1 MRNLILAIGCLSL
14 VACGGGGSTTTPS
27 PAPPPPAATL
37 TSIPEIQGSGN
48 TSPLEGRDVRFTG
61 VVTGDF
67 QANDA
72 DTQSNLRGFYVQD
85 VPDENIATSDAV
97 FVFDGD
103 APTVDVNVGDDVEV
117 TGTVGEFFGETQV
130 AASKVRITGSGAIQP
145 ARIDFPRPRVTT
157 NSDGDRIVDLEQFE
171 GMLIRIPQTMTV
183 ASVRELDRFGE
194 VLLSAGGRPYQ
205 FTNGNSPDTTGYEQ
219 YRDEI
224 AKARIVLD
232 DGNTEENPDSIRYLN
247 AGAAP
252 GYSIRVGDQVTD
264 VTGNLRYSRGSG
276 GSGTQGWRLEP
287 TVDPEF
293 SAANPRPGRPSVSGS
308 LRVASF
314 NALNFFTGIDA
325 GEPDCGPS
333 GQDNCRGADSAEEFD
348 RQLSKIVSAISQM
361 DAHIVGLIE
370 LENNAEESLR
380 TIVDGL
386 NVVLGAGSYAFVDSG
401 TIGDDAIKVGFIY
414 QPATV
419 NLQGTFAILDSD
431 VDPRFDDTLNRPALA
446 QTFALKSNDAL
457 LTVII
462 NHLKS
467 KGSDCNE
474 VGDPNAGDGQGN
486 CNVTRRNAAAALA
499 KWAASDPTSSGDS
512 DVLILG
518 DLNAYVEED
527 PLTTLKAEGFIN
539 LVETASGA
547 EAYSFVF
554 DGQSGALDHALV
566 SSSLAQQVVE
576 TIVWHINAD
585 EPRVLDYNLDFGRDP
600 ALFDASSA
608 YRSSDHDP
616 VIVGLDLVD

>member
-205 FTNGNSPDTTGYEQ
+205 ITNGNSPDTTGNEQ

-232 DGNTEENPDSIRYLN
+232 DGNTEENPESIRYMN

-252 GYSIRVGDQVTD
+252 ASSIRVGDQVTD

-293 SAANPRPGRPSVSGS
+293 SAANPRPGTPSVSGS

>member
-224 AKARIVLD
+224 AAARIVLD

>member
-293 SAANPRPGRPSVSGS
+293 SAANPRPGTPSVSGS

>member
-401 TIGDDAIKVGFIY
+401 TIGDDAIKVGFLY

-446 QTFALKSNDAL
+446 QTFALKSNDAR

>member
-72 DTQSNLRGFYVQD
+72 DTQRNLRGFYVQD

-224 AKARIVLD
+224 AAARIVLD

-293 SAANPRPGRPSVSGS
+293 SAANPRPGTPSVSGS

-446 QTFALKSNDAL
+446 QTFALKSNDAR

>member
-103 APTVDVNVGDDVEV
+103 APTVDVNVGDGVEV

-224 AKARIVLD
+224 AAARIVLD

-446 QTFALKSNDAL
+446 QTFALKSNDAR

>member
-1 MRNLILAIGCLSL
+1 VRSFVFLSGLLLA
-14 VACGGGGSTTTPS
+14 ACGGSGGGGTPA
-27 PAPPPPAATL
+27 APPPPDSAPAL
-37 TSIPEIQGSGN
+37 TTIPEIQGSGN
-48 TSPLEGRDVRFTG
+48 RSPLEGEDVRFTG

-67 QANDA
+67 QANDT
-72 DTQSNLRGFYVQD
+72 DTQSNLRGFYVQG
-85 VPDENIATSDAV
+85 VPDENTATSDAV

-103 APTVDVNVGDDVEV
+103 APAVDVNVGDGVEV
-117 TGTVGEFFGETQV
+117 VGTVAEFFGETQV
-130 AASKVRITGSGAIQP
+130 VAASVRISGSGAVQP
-145 ARIDFPRPRVTT
+145 ASVDLPWPRVAT

-171 GMLIRIPQTMTV
+171 GMLIRIPRAMTV
-183 ASVRELDRFGE
+183 ASVRDLDRFGE

-205 FTNGNSPDTTGYEQ
+205 FTNGHAPDSTGYER

-224 AKARIVLD
+224 AAARILLD
-232 DGNTEENPDSIRYLN
+232 DGSTEENPDVIRYLD
-247 AGAAP
+247 AGAESDD
-252 GYSIRVGDQVTD
+252 SIRVGDQVTD

-287 TVDPEF
+287 TVAPEF
-293 SAANPRPGRPSVSGS
+293 SSINPRPGVPSVSGS
-308 LRVASF
+308 LTVASF

-325 GEPDCGPS
+325 GQPECGPA
-333 GQDNCRGADSAEEFD
+333 GTDNCRGADSTGEYD
-348 RQLSKIVSAISQM
+348 RQLGKIVSAIAQM
-361 DAHIVGLIE
+361 DADIVGLIE
-370 LENNAEESLR
+370 IENNAEESLR
-380 TIVDGL
+380 AIVDGL

-419 NLQGTFAILDSD
+419 KLRGTFAILDSD
-431 VDPRFDDTLNRPALA
+431 VDPRFDDALNRPALA

-527 PLTTLKAEGFIN
+527 PLTTLKAAGFVN

-554 DGQSGALDHALV
+554 DGRSGALDHALV
-566 SSSLAQQVVE
+566 SSSLAQQAVE

-585 EPRVLDYNLDFGRDP
+585 EPPVLDYNLDFGRD
-600 ALFDASSA
+600 ASLFDASTP

-616 VIVGLDLVD
+616 IIVGLDLVK